1 MNEKQNIEVMLKH
14 LKMSM
19 LKARMFSELKDL
31 TYDPDQEVVKAEFY
45 YDEVTHTK
53 TYDEVTHTK
62 TYVKEINVACDSN
75 GAMIYD
81 VVRVLYDF
89 CR

>member
-1 MNEKQNIEVMLKH
+1 MNDIDVMLKH

-19 LKARMFSELKDL
+19 KKARMFSELKDL
-31 TYDPDQEVVKAEFY
+31 AYDPNKAEVIATFY
-45 YDEVTHTK
+45 ATSEHD
-53 TYDEVTHTK
+53 DSL
-62 TYVKEINVACDSN
+62 TYVKPINVACDSN

>member
-1 MNEKQNIEVMLKH
+1 MEKDRIEEMLKL
-14 LKMSM
+14 LKLSM
-19 LKARMFSELKDL
+19 IRANIFKELKSL
-31 TYDPDQEVVKAEFY
+31 TYDPDKKVVIATFY
-45 YDEVTHTK
+45 ATSVHD
-53 TYDEVTHTK
+53 DSL
-62 TYVKEINVACDSN
+62 TYVKHINVACDSK

>member
-31 TYDPDQEVVKAEFY
+31 SYDPDQETVIATFY
-45 YDEVTHTK
+45 ATSVHD
-53 TYDEVTHTK
+53 DSL
-62 TYVKEINVACDSN
+62 TYVKHINVACDSN

>member
-1 MNEKQNIEVMLKH
+1 MNKNQNIEVMLKH

-19 LKARMFSELKDL
+19 LKSRMFSELKDL
-31 TYDPDQEVVKAEFY
+31 TYDPDQDVVIATFY
-45 YDEVTHTK
+45 ATSVHD
-53 TYDEVTHTK
+53 DSL
-62 TYVKEINVACDSN
+62 TYVKHINVACDSN

>member
-1 MNEKQNIEVMLKH
+1 MEKDRIEEMLKL
-14 LKMSM
+14 LKLSM
-19 LKARMFSELKDL
+19 IRANMFKELKSL
-31 TYDPDQEVVKAEFY
+31 TYDPDKETVIATFY
-45 YDEVTHTK
+45 ATSVHD
-53 TYDEVTHTK
+53 DSL
-62 TYVKEINVACDSN
+62 TYVKHINVACDSN

>member
-45 YDEVTHTK
+45 YDEG
-53 TYDEVTHTK
+53 THTK

>member
-1 MNEKQNIEVMLKH
+1 MNENQTIEVMLKH

-19 LKARMFSELKDL
+19 QKARMFSELKDL
-31 TYDPDQEVVKAEFY
+31 TYDPDQEIVIATFY
-45 YDEVTHTK
+45 STSADADK
-53 TYDEVTHTK
+53 FTYDKH
-62 TYVKEINVACDSN
+62 INVACDSN

>member
-1 MNEKQNIEVMLKH
+1 MNENQTIEVMLKH

-19 LKARMFSELKDL
+19 QKARMFSELKDL
-31 TYDPDQEVVKAEFY
+31 SYDPDQETVIATFY
-45 YDEVTHTK
+45 ATSVHD
-53 TYDEVTHTK
+53 DSL
-62 TYVKEINVACDSN
+62 TYVKHINVACDSN

>member
-1 MNEKQNIEVMLKH
+1 MNKNQNIEVMLKH

-31 TYDPDQEVVKAEFY
+31 AYDPDQETVIATFY
-45 YDEVTHTK
+45 ATSVHD
-53 TYDEVTHTK
+53 DSLI
-62 TYVKEINVACDSN
+62 YVKHINVACDSN

-81 VVRVLYDF
+81 IVRVLYDF